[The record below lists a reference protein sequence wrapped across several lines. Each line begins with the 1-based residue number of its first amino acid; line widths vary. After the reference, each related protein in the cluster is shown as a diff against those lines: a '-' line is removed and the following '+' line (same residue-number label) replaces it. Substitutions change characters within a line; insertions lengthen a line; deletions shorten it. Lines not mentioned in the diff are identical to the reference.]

1 MGSRERDLAE
11 GRGEEARHTMREC
24 CGGKRAASVPAILI
38 PSERMGE
45 YETLKERR
53 LSAPLKRPPG
63 LFPLPV
69 AGTYGPTPDNSR
81 QGSRQS
87 GAIDYSSSNSYVRR
101 SPKPKMYSSYSVS
114 SDCSLHTSSLSDMQ
128 PKHRRASLARDYTP
142 SPEPLRE
149 EAKEVSW
156 EEGLRRPS
164 WDASQ
169 RRPSISPQTS
179 STSLRPRTNSLSPE
193 RLRRATPSPSF
204 PSRPSSRRSLSSESY
219 SSSDTSPEGALL
231 SYYNRQVVSPR
242 PDIFRLLCNDLKE
255 ALKEEEEEE
264 EEEEQVDSMGIIGLS
279 NKLFRETRKNQENF
293 LAVNSFM
300 ERDNTSQAV

>member
-1 MGSRERDLAE
+1 
-11 GRGEEARHTMREC
+11 
-24 CGGKRAASVPAILI
+24 
-38 PSERMGE
+38 MGE

-53 LSAPLKRPPG
+53 FSAPLKRPPG

-87 GAIDYSSSNSYVRR
+87 GVIDYASSNSYVRR
-101 SPKPKMYSSYSVS
+101 SPKPKI
-114 SDCSLHTSSLSDMQ
+114 DCSLHTSSLSDMQ
-128 PKHRRASLARDYTP
+128 PRHRRASLARDYTP

-169 RRPSISPQTS
+169 RRPSISSQTS

-219 SSSDTSPEGALL
+219 SSSDTSQEGVQL

-264 EEEEQVDSMGIIGLS
+264 EEEQEQVDSMGIIGLS
-279 NKLFRETRKNQENF
+279 NNLFDK
-293 LAVNSFM
+293 
-300 ERDNTSQAV
+300 

>member
-1 MGSRERDLAE
+1 
-11 GRGEEARHTMREC
+11 MREC

-63 LFPLPV
+63 LFPLPA

-169 RRPSISPQTS
+169 RRPSISSQTS

-219 SSSDTSPEGALL
+219 SSSDTSPEGAQL

-264 EEEEQVDSMGIIGLS
+264 EEEQEQVDSMGIIGLS

-300 ERDNTSQAV
+300 ERDSSSQAV

>member
-1 MGSRERDLAE
+1 
-11 GRGEEARHTMREC
+11 MREC

-63 LFPLPV
+63 LFPLPA

-149 EAKEVSW
+149 EEKEVSW
-156 EEGLRRPS
+156 EEGLRRFS
-164 WDASQ
+164 WKREASSNQ
-169 RRPSISPQTS
+169 NCSFSTLFKKGRGSSPCS
-179 STSLRPRTNSLSPE
+179 KHFCIFVK
-193 RLRRATPSPSF
+193 AF
-204 PSRPSSRRSLSSESY
+204 WHKI
-219 SSSDTSPEGALL
+219 
-231 SYYNRQVVSPR
+231 
-242 PDIFRLLCNDLKE
+242 DI
-255 ALKEEEEEE
+255 
-264 EEEEQVDSMGIIGLS
+264 
-279 NKLFRETRKNQENF
+279 
-293 LAVNSFM
+293 
-300 ERDNTSQAV
+300 